1 MVIPD
6 QIAVRWLPCSH
17 SSIGP
22 ASGGLAGWRRGGRV
36 VRLVWLLRA
45 DAAARGGRG
54 CPVLRSGRG
63 GTENGIGDGT
73 VMICYFQ
80 KSFEKKLPT
89 ACAALPIACSVVATP
104 SATSLVTVSAVFS
117 AQC

>member
-1 MVIPD
+1 M
-6 QIAVRWLPCSH
+6 
-17 SSIGP
+17 
-22 ASGGLAGWRRGGRV
+22 
-36 VRLVWLLRA
+36 VRLVRLLRA

-73 VMICYFQ
+73 VMVLFFQ
-80 KSFEKKLPT
+80 KTLEKKP
-89 ACAALPIACSVVATP
+89 PIACAVVATP
-104 SATSLVTVSAVFS
+104 SATSFVTVSAVFS